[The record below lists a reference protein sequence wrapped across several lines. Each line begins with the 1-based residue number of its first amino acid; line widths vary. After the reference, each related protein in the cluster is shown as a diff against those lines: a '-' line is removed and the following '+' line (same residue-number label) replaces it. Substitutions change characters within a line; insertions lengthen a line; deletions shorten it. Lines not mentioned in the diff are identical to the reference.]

1 LLEHHKTQ
9 SGFTDFEA
17 RARLSGTRAVSQS
30 DRDRERDFDQQ
41 RRQIHGGEKT
51 GRLVLAVFTLEHMEQ
66 CGQQQTF
73 VMYSQCRGSKK
84 AMLPHRQ
91 SSVPAAR

>member
-1 LLEHHKTQ
+1 LEHHKTQ

-66 CGQQQTF
+66 LRPTANICDVEPMSWLNKT
-73 VMYSQCRGSKK
+73 
-84 AMLPHRQ
+84 MLPDQQ
-91 SSVPAAR
+91 SSVAAGVE

>member
-51 GRLVLAVFTLEHMEQ
+51 GGWSWQ
-66 CGQQQTF
+66 C
-73 VMYSQCRGSKK
+73 SLWNIWNSAANSKH
-84 AMLPHRQ
+84 L
-91 SSVPAAR
+91 